1 MNANQS
7 KPKPMRDQR
16 LIEGVVSGTSLF
28 RGASPAQVA
37 GIARHCWTLQAR
49 YGDLVAARDSP
60 LAGVFALAYGTV
72 KLALRGPADEE
83 RVLRLVSA
91 GQAFGESTALLARPC
106 RYEARAL
113 TECKLVVIPP
123 AAIFGFIDGD
133 PRSARQVVQALAE
146 RSFELLAE
154 VESSRL
160 RDSAQRL
167 AAYLVS
173 LAEPLRTSGRTNG
186 SCTVRLP
193 ATKTVIASRL
203 DMKKE
208 TLSRLLRSLS
218 DQGLIQVAQRDITIL
233 DRERLAGLT

>member
-7 KPKPMRDQR
+7 RPKPMREQR
-16 LIEGVVSGTSLF
+16 LIEGVVSGISLF

-49 YGDLVAARDSP
+49 RGDLVAARHSQ

-91 GQAFGESTALLARPC
+91 GQCFGESTALLARPC

-113 TECKLVVIPP
+113 TECRLVIIPP
-123 AAIFGFIDGD
+123 AAIFGLIDGD

-154 VESSRL
+154 VESSCL
-160 RDSAQRL
+160 QNGAQRL
-167 AAYLVS
+167 ASYLAS
-173 LAEPLRTSGRTNG
+173 LAESSRGSGGVNG
-186 SCTVRLP
+186 ACTVRLP
-193 ATKTVIASRL
+193 AAKTIIASL
-203 DMKKE
+203 LGMKKE

-218 DQGLIQVAQRDITIL
+218 DRGLIQVAQRDITIL
-233 DRERLAGLT
+233 EPERLTGLA